1 MIERILMAAQLGKS
15 LIKMF
20 IGKTNVSLIIHLI
33 VCRGTFYLS
42 HEWSDY
48 SQVQNLYSK
57 GHEMA
62 SHSIR

>member
-1 MIERILMAAQLGKS
+1 M
-15 LIKMF
+15 
-20 IGKTNVSLIIHLI
+20 
-33 VCRGTFYLS
+33 S

-62 SHSIR
+62 SHSIRYVLTLEYQKKANKVSHCSHSFGEKFSKERWMAEIAGKNF